1 MVMIMLLAHN
11 TTNLWIHLNLSNID
25 PTPEQVRLCN
35 SSSSYSRGSP
45 LQSLQTKYVFLKS
58 VVLRIIEW
66 RDAIICLRPFVYI
79 YIDSI
84 QI

>member
-1 MVMIMLLAHN
+1 MLLCLSDASALAGGG
-11 TTNLWIHLNLSNID
+11 TPLWLG
-25 PTPEQVRLCN
+25 VGR
-35 SSSSYSRGSP
+35 SSSSRGAP

-66 RDAIICLRPFVYI
+66 RDAIICLRSFVYI